1 MSYIDDCKATHAAHL
16 EYGLLASAAETLA
29 HGSWRLAAAVRCI
42 RPIAGIAIGTAMSI
56 RCAAT
61 TAAVAAA
68 AELVR
73 QCV

>member
-1 MSYIDDCKATHAAHL
+1 MYDCKATHAAHL
-16 EYGLLASAAETLA
+16 EYGLLASAAETFA
-29 HGSWRLAAAVRCI
+29 HGTWRLAAAVRCI

-61 TAAVAAA
+61 TTAAVAAA